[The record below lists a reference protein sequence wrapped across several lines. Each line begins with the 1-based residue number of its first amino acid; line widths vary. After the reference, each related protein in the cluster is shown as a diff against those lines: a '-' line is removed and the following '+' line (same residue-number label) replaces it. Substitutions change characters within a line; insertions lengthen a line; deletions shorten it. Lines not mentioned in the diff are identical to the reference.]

1 MKPVLIFLVNIFSH
15 RSSPYFP
22 KYSPVILLSIILL
35 FAYFYNYHE
44 IIKYRPQGV
53 HQWRQCDCL
62 SLTSNFYSGEADFFH
77 PEIHN
82 LLKDNEGRTASEFP
96 LIYYLVSL
104 FWKLFGK
111 HEWIFRLMNFMISV
125 IAMLALLKVF
135 EHILKDSFW
144 SIFSVSLLFTS
155 GIFAYY
161 SLNFLMNT
169 TAFSFALI
177 GWYFFFKFYHGGKQ
191 WLLYLMFLFFLL
203 GGLLKASS
211 LISFVALSGVFVFEW
226 LGFFP
231 MNRDHQIFK
240 NKLVFIVPAII
251 LMAFIYLWIS
261 YAQAYNHTW
270 NSGVFLLGILPIWD
284 MSGEQIIEVL
294 DHVFSRWINGYFFWP
309 TQIFFILALISTWIF
324 WKKAE
329 KSLLLL
335 SGLMTIGFV
344 SFIVLFFG
352 ALKNHDYYVIDLLI
366 LSVFIM
372 LTFFTLLLR
381 NRKRLAII
389 DLTIIKVIA
398 VVLLIVNM
406 SNTTREIHRRY
417 SAVRN
422 IQKNEMYGYLDI
434 EPFLDSLGI
443 DASKKVISASDR
455 TINISLYLMNRKG
468 WCRYGTNMEDSAA
481 VADRIKRGAEYLLYH
496 KEIDFEKNSHWTH
509 FIKEELGVHENV
521 TVCKIGLPQ

>member
-1 MKPVLIFLVNIFSH
+1 MKPVLIFLVNIFSY
-15 RSSPYFP
+15 RSRPYIP

-82 LLKDNEGRTASEFP
+82 LLKDNKGRTASEFP

-125 IAMLALLKVF
+125 IAMLALLKIF

-169 TAFSFALI
+169 TAFSFVLI

-226 LGFFP
+226 LGLFP

-261 YAQAYNHTW
+261 YVQAYNHTW
-270 NSGVFLLGILPIWD
+270 NSSVFLLGILPIWD

-294 DHVFSRWINGYFFWP
+294 DHVFIRWINGYFFWP

-324 WKKAE
+324 WKKTE

-406 SNTTREIHRRY
+406 SKTTREIQWRY
-417 SAVRN
+417 SSVRN

>member
-1 MKPVLIFLVNIFSH
+1 VLLFFKKLFSH
-15 RSSPYFP
+15 RSSLYFP
-22 KYSPVILLSIILL
+22 KYSPVILLSVILL

-82 LLKDNEGRTASEFP
+82 LLRDDEGRTASEFP
-96 LIYYLVSL
+96 LIYYLNAL
-104 FWKLFGK
+104 LWKLLGK
-111 HEWIFRLMNFMISV
+111 HEWIFRLINFMISV
-125 IAMLALLKVF
+125 VAMLALLNVF
-135 EHILKDSFW
+135 EHMLKDSFW
-144 SIFSVSLLFTS
+144 SIFSVCLLFTS

-169 TAFSFALI
+169 PAFSFALM
-177 GWYFFFKFYHGGKQ
+177 GWYFFFKFYRDGKKGF
-191 WLLYLMFLFFLL
+191 LYLMFLFFLL

-211 LISFVALSGVFVFEW
+211 LISFVALSGIFVFEW
-226 LGFFP
+226 IGLFP
-231 MNRDHQIFK
+231 MNRDTKIFR
-240 NKLVFIVPAII
+240 NKLAFIVPSLI
-251 LMAFIYLWIS
+251 LVAVIYLWIT
-261 YAQAYNHTW
+261 YVQQYNSKW
-270 NSGVFLLGILPIWD
+270 NAGVFLLGILPVWD
-284 MSGEQIIEVL
+284 MSTEQINEVL
-294 DHVFSRWINGYFFWP
+294 DHVFIRWINGYFFWP
-309 TQIFFILALISTWIF
+309 TQVFFIVALISTWIF

-329 KSLLLL
+329 RPLLLL

-344 SFIVLFFG
+344 SFILLFFE

-366 LSVFIM
+366 LAIFIM
-372 LTFFTLLLR
+372 LSFFTLLLR

-389 DLTIIKVIA
+389 DLTFIKVIA
-398 VVLLIVNM
+398 VLFLLLNM
-406 SNTTREIHRRY
+406 SNTSREIKKRY
-417 SAVRN
+417 SAVGN

-434 EPFLDSLGI
+434 EPYLDSLGV

-455 TINISLYLMNRKG
+455 TINVSLYLMNRKG

-496 KEIDFEKNSHWTH
+496 QEIDFQKNSHWPH
-509 FIKEELGVHENV
+509 FIQEELGVHENV
-521 TVCKIGLPQ
+521 TVAKIGLPQ